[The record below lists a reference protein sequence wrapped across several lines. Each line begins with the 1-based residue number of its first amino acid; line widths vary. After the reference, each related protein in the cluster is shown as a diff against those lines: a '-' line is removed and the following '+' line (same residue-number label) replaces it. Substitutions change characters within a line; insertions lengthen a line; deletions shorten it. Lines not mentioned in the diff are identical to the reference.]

1 MDRWNQMKKEHK
13 RFERLV
19 TGFIIF
25 VFLLVFLLIIVYLI
39 GYVFIA
45 YKVVQNPE
53 MIGEWINRL
62 IKSIVEGTNG

>member
-19 TGFIIF
+19 TGFIFF
-25 VFLLVFLLIIVYLI
+25 VFFLIIIYLI
-39 GYVFIA
+39 SYILVA

-62 IKSIVEGTNG
+62 IKSSLGGGK